1 MGQVNVVV
9 KMQLAAASFVKF
21 VMLCRANPTQG
32 FCCHNTSFRWE
43 VFVTLFPTEAGG
55 GKQMERKEACSLEI
69 INL

>member
-1 MGQVNVVV
+1 MGQVNVV

-43 VFVTLFPTEAGG
+43 VFITLCFPQ
-55 GKQMERKEACSLEI
+55 KQEGASKWKEKRLVP
-69 INL
+69 